1 MYNLLITIFILNG
14 VKDLNL
20 QQLYYFKTIAEYE
33 QYTKAAKELIISQPT
48 LSHSISELEN
58 ELGVPLFYKQ
68 GRNIKL
74 TKYGSTFLSFITE
87 ALEKIEL
94 GKETV
99 KEMMNPD
106 AGIISLSFVSSL
118 STHFIPYVVKQ
129 FYEDELNLQI
139 KFEYDQNTSQKI
151 ISGIRDG
158 KFDIG
163 FGSKMDAPELEFYTV
178 CEEEMALVVSNKH
191 PWAERESVDLNE
203 IIDQKLITYDHQC
216 GTRIYVDNILSTL
229 SKKPKIV
236 SEVTNDT
243 MIAGIV
249 SANMGIAIMPKMFGL
264 NTYDVKAIHI
274 KNCDSK
280 RYLYMIWHKERFM
293 SPVARKFRDYIV
305 ENIKFKSIF

>member
-1 MYNLLITIFILNG
+1 M
-14 VKDLNL
+14 NL
-20 QQLYYFKTIAEYE
+20 QQLYYFKTIAEYG
-33 QYTKAAKELIISQPT
+33 QYTKAARALIISQPT

-58 ELGVPLFYKQ
+58 ELGAPLFYKQ

-74 TKYGSTFLSFITE
+74 TKYGSAFLDYVVE
-87 ALEKIEL
+87 ALEKIES
-94 GKETV
+94 GKHAI
-99 KEMMNPD
+99 KEMINPD
-106 AGIISLSFVSSL
+106 AGTVSLSFVSSL

-129 FYEDELNLQI
+129 FYEDEKNLKI

-151 ISGIRDG
+151 INGIRSG

-191 PWAERESVDLNE
+191 PWAERESVELDE
-203 IIDQKLITYDHQC
+203 ISDQNLVTYEHQC

-229 SKKPKIV
+229 NKKPKIV

-249 SANMGIAIMPKMFGL
+249 SANMGVAIMPKMFGL
-264 NTYDVKAIHI
+264 TTYDVKAIHI

-280 RYLYMIWHKERFM
+280 RYLYMIWHRDRFM
-293 SPVARKFRDYIV
+293 SPVAKKFRDYII